1 MRPGF
6 MSSVCPEQTLS
17 ELIETAKRYGYQGI
31 EFRVE
36 WGHRHGVELDATEAQ
51 LREVRQMLVDHG
63 IAASC
68 VATSVKFNSPE
79 RADHLP
85 QRETLRRYIALAALI
100 GAPYI
105 RTFSDPLPEEDLVL
119 RDQVL
124 SLAAESYASVDEW
137 AGQHGVTVLVE
148 THTNMKGQWAR
159 RILDTS
165 SARHLQVLWH
175 IEHHLRRGQ
184 SVDEAY
190 GYIRGHVGHVHFSA
204 LDDSLYVADA
214 DNRRMFEL
222 LAADNFE
229 GFISVEI
236 INPSDPDSILAHHI
250 AKYRQFLRAVQ
261 GRE

>member
-6 MSSVCPEQTLS
+6 MSSVCPDRTLP
-17 ELIETAKRYGYQGI
+17 ELVETAQKYGYQGI

-36 WGHRHGVELDATEAQ
+36 WDHKHGIELSATEVQ
-51 LREVRQMLVDHG
+51 LRQARQTLADGG

-68 VATSVKFNSPE
+68 IATSVKFNSPE
-79 RADHLP
+79 REDHLP
-85 QRETLRRYIALAALI
+85 QRETLRRYIVLAAQI

-105 RTFSDPLPEEDLVL
+105 RTFSDSLPEEDPSL
-119 RDQVL
+119 RDRVFG
-124 SLAAESYASVDEW
+124 LAAESYAAVDEW

-165 SARHLQVLWH
+165 GARNLQVLWH
-175 IEHHLRRGQ
+175 IAHHLRRGQ

-190 GYIRGHVGHVHFSA
+190 GYIRGRVGHVHFSA
-204 LDDSLYVADA
+204 LDDNSYVTDA

-222 LAADNFE
+222 LAADNFQ

-250 AKYRQFLRAVQ
+250 AKYRQFLRVIQ

>member
-17 ELIETAKRYGYQGI
+17 ELIETAERYGYEGI

-36 WGHRHGVELDATEAQ
+36 WGHHHGVELDATEAQ
-51 LREVRQMLVDHG
+51 LKGVRQKLVGHG

-68 VATSVKFNSPE
+68 VATSAKFNSPE

-85 QRETLRRYIALAALI
+85 QREALRRYVALAALI

-105 RTFSDPLPEEDLVL
+105 RTFSDPLPEEDPAL
-119 RDQVL
+119 RDRVL

-159 RILDTS
+159 RILDAS
-165 SARHLQVLWH
+165 GARHLQVLWH

-190 GYIRGHVGHVHFSA
+190 EHIRGYVGHVHFSA
-204 LDDSLYVADA
+204 LDDNPHVTDA

-222 LAADNFE
+222 LAADHFG

-250 AKYRQFLRAVQ
+250 AKYRQFLRSIQ
-261 GRE
+261 EGE